1 MLGELY
7 QPKGLALE
15 TARAVLEVDDPWSV
29 NVAWGC
35 RNCTYCYNRRR
46 TGGNITYPKEPPVE
60 LVRKQLAGGLKPE
73 GVFLSFGCEPLL
85 DDVNFANTWN
95 IVNLLREH
103 DIPVAV
109 LSKMDTLLIAYEK
122 VRHGMTIV
130 SLSHIFDFQ
139 YEPGA
144 LSSVQRV
151 EKLQNASARGCY
163 TWVSIEPYM
172 PPAMVKQD
180 LRELLEKISFV
191 DFILMGK
198 LNYDTRANT
207 PEVREY
213 YQGAI
218 TILRDFCNDHG
229 IRYYIKKETIL
240 FAEKWKK

>member
-7 QPKGLALE
+7 QPKGLARE

-151 EKLQNASARGCY
+151 EKLQNASARGCF
-163 TWVSIEPYM
+163 TWVSVEPY
-172 PPAMVKQD
+172 PCPSIFKQD
-180 LRELLEKISFV
+180 LKELLERLAFV
-191 DFILMGK
+191 DFMIFGK
-198 LNYDTRANT
+198 LNHDKRANT
-207 PEVREY
+207 PEAKEFYKQAAVEF
-213 YQGAI
+213 A
-218 TILRDFCNDHG
+218 DFCKGHG
-229 IRYYIKKETIL
+229 IRYHVKSDTLGSNIRL
-240 FAEKWKK
+240 